1 MRPLVLAMSLLLVG
15 CSALPPAPAS
25 ATGPLP
31 GTASIPATTASS
43 PQVQPT
49 ATPDPVPA
57 CRAMV
62 DRLSLKTR
70 AGQLIMVGVSGSLD
84 AAERKAITSAKAGSV
99 ILMGGTSGGVKG
111 VAKLTASVRKLGGD
125 TGMLVAA
132 DQEGGLVQRLK
143 GTGFGTIPSAA
154 KQAKLSDAALTK
166 AATGWGTALAKA
178 GVRLDLAPVA
188 DVVPASN
195 VKANRPI
202 ARLGRGY
209 GTDPAKVSAKVA
221 AFRAGLK
228 AAGVES
234 AVKHFPGLGAVK
246 GNTDFTANVVDNTTT
261 ATSSLLVPF
270 RDAAGA
276 GTGAVM
282 VSSAIYKKIDGKRIA
297 MFSPKVIGILR
308 GWGYEGVVI
317 SDDLGAAVAVK
328 HVPAKDR
335 GYRLVAAGGDIAL
348 TVAPSIAS
356 SLVSGLVSHAKA
368 DRSFAAKLDAAA
380 ARVLQLKEDLGLISC
395 S

>member
-1 MRPLVLAMSLLLVG
+1 MRPLVWAMSLLLAG
-15 CSALPPAPAS
+15 CSVQPPGATS

-31 GTASIPATTASS
+31 ATTASAGTATS

-49 ATPDPVPA
+49 ATPDPVSS

-62 DRLSLKTR
+62 DGLSLKAR
-70 AGQLIMVGVSGSLD
+70 AGQLVMVGVSGSLD
-84 AAERKAITSAKAGSV
+84 AAERKAITSARAGSV

-111 VAKLTASVRKLGGD
+111 VAKLTASLRKLGGT

-154 KQAKLSDAALTK
+154 AQARLSDAALTK

-246 GNTDFTANVVDNTTT
+246 GNTDFTANVIDTTT
-261 ATSSLLVPF
+261 TSTSSLLVPF
-270 RDAAGA
+270 RDAAEA

-282 VSSAIYKKIDGKRIA
+282 VSSAIYRKIDGRNIA
-297 MFSPKVIGILR
+297 MFSGKVIGILR
-308 GWGYEGVVI
+308 AWDYEGVVI

-348 TVAPSIAS
+348 TVAPSVAS

-380 ARVLQLKEDLGLISC
+380 ARVLQLKENLGLISC
-395 S
+395 G